1 MLTVIIGRTAS
12 GKTTFAEELAKL
24 NMKYEVSYSTKEPR
38 NKNDT
43 SHHFVSEQEFDELED
58 KILETSY
65 NGKKYAYTKNQL
77 NQAECIVLDPKG
89 MNELLNLMPNL
100 EIFIVNII
108 VDEEK
113 RKQNFLKRENEKSKE
128 EVLALFQKRNE
139 EEFFMFNNVEKK
151 IDKWQETINQD
162 NCIQCTGFINVH
174 NVYGME
180 DFRNEAMRYKNNI
193 ILARELL
200 PFIEIAKANDIIN
213 THESDPEKCSVA
225 WKTSTSDKVIFYG
238 LSPFAFAFGAG
249 SDRQLLREL
258 MVDVLITIG
267 QQKEEMLGN
276 EYKKTNL

>member
-38 NKNDT
+38 NEKDT
-43 SHHFVSEQEFDELED
+43 SHHFVSEKEFDELED

-65 NGKKYAYTKNQL
+65 NGKKYAYTKSQL

-89 MNELLNLMPNL
+89 VNELLNLMPNL

-108 VDEEK
+108 ADEEK
-113 RKQNFLKRENEKSKE
+113 RKQNFLKRKNEKSKE
-128 EVLALFQKRNE
+128 EVLALFQKRDE
-139 EEFFMFNNVEKK
+139 EESFMFNEIENQ

-162 NCIQCTGFINVH
+162 ECIQCTGFINVH
-174 NVYGME
+174 NMYGME
-180 DFRNEAMRYKNNI
+180 DFCNEVIRFKNNI
-193 ILARELL
+193 ILAKELL
-200 PFIEIAKANDIIN
+200 PFIEIAKANDIISP
-213 THESDPEKCSVA
+213 HKDPEKCKVA
-225 WKTSTSDKVIFYG
+225 YKTNKSDEVIYYG

-249 SDRQLLREL
+249 SDRTLFSEI

-267 QQKEEMLGN
+267 QQKKGC
-276 EYKKTNL
+276 

>member
-38 NKNDT
+38 NEKDT

-65 NGKKYAYTKNQL
+65 NGKKYAYTKSQL

-89 MNELLNLMPNL
+89 VNELLNLMPNL

-108 VDEEK
+108 ADKEK
-113 RKQNFLKRENEKSKE
+113 RKKNFLKRESKKSKE
-128 EVLALFQKRNE
+128 EVLALFQKRDE
-139 EEFFMFNNVEKK
+139 EESFIFNEIENQ

-162 NCIQCTGFINVH
+162 ECIQCTGFINVH
-174 NVYGME
+174 NIYGME
-180 DFRNEAMRYKNNI
+180 DFCNEVMRYKNNI
-193 ILARELL
+193 ILAKELL
-200 PFIEIAKANDIIN
+200 PFIEIAKANDIISPHKN
-213 THESDPEKCSVA
+213 PEKCKVA
-225 WKTSTSDKVIFYG
+225 YKSNKSDEVIYYG

-249 SDRQLLREL
+249 SDRTLFSEV

-267 QQKEEMLGN
+267 QQKERMLQN
-276 EYKKTNL
+276 DI